1 MALDPQQIAT
11 YLRNHPDF
19 FEAYA
24 PLLADMQ
31 LPHPHGGRTISI
43 SERQVLTLRDKNR
56 VLESKLAELIQFG
69 EENDAI
75 GEKVHRFAVALLAAR
90 NVEHVLDIVYSY
102 LGDDFTVPHISMRI
116 WGVKAAPPGR
126 LEFADVEAQIP
137 TIVLAMAAPL
147 CGQHPIQETLTWFGE
162 DAAKL
167 RSFALI
173 PLKHGD
179 LGGLLVLASEDA
191 NRFYPEMGNL
201 FLKRIGDLVAAA
213 TAARL

>member
-11 YLRNHPDF
+11 YLRSHPDF

-24 PLLADMQ
+24 PLLADIQ

-56 VLESKLAELIQFG
+56 LLESKLAELIQFG

-75 GEKVHRFAVALLAAR
+75 GEKVHRFAVALLGAR
-90 NVEHVLDIVYSY
+90 SVEHVLDIVYSY
-102 LGDDFTVPHISMRI
+102 LGDDFTVPNIAIRL
-116 WGVKAAPPGR
+116 WGVNTPPER
-126 LEFADVEAQIP
+126 LEFSAVEAQIP
-137 TIVLAMAAPL
+137 TITLAMAAPL
-147 CGQHPIQETLTWFGE
+147 CGQHPIQETLAWFGNE
-162 DAAKL
+162 AAQLK
-167 RSFALI
+167 SFALI

>member
-11 YLRNHPDF
+11 YLRSHPDF

-24 PLLADMQ
+24 PLLADIQ

-56 VLESKLAELIQFG
+56 LLESKLAELIQFG

-75 GEKVHRFAVALLAAR
+75 GEKVHRFAVALLGAR
-90 NVEHVLDIVYSY
+90 SVEHVLDIVYSY
-102 LGDDFTVPHISMRI
+102 LGDDFTVPNIAIRL
-116 WGVKAAPPGR
+116 WGVNAPPER
-126 LEFADVEAQIP
+126 LEFSAVEAQIP
-137 TIVLAMAAPL
+137 TITLAMAAPL
-147 CGQHPIQETLTWFGE
+147 CGQHPIQETLAWFGNE
-162 DAAKL
+162 AAQLK
-167 RSFALI
+167 SFALI